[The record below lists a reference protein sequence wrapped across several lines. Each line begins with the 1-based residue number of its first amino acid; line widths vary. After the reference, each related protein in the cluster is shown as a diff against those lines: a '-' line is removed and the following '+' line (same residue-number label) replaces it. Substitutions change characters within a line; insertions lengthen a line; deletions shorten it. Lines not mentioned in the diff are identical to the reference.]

1 MKGYFGTL
9 LSLQEE
15 MLGLG
20 PVRSNGVSLGTH
32 MDISVQEI
40 PRVSVHCQCS
50 FLLVWRVQQLLVTAD
65 ARIWCLLSSSSA
77 WRCDLQCCKE
87 VSALQKALG
96 KQSSLLF
103 LFFKSMDFQAWLLL
117 TWERGAGGEKK
128 SCRTHVLQHQQQMR
142 EDLILAAG

>member
-1 MKGYFGTL
+1 MPEYGVCFPPVL
-9 LSLQEE
+9 LE
-15 MLGLG
+15 
-20 PVRSNGVSLGTH
+20 GV
-32 MDISVQEI
+32 ICNAAK
-40 PRVSVHCQCS
+40 R
-50 FLLVWRVQQLLVTAD
+50 FLP
-65 ARIWCLLSSSSA
+65 
-77 WRCDLQCCKE
+77 CK
-87 VSALQKALG
+87 KPMG